1 MILRMREIPPS
12 RGRPAGRR
20 AARPAIGRPSSV
32 GRLCAPR
39 RGACRAAGLL
49 PRLLLGG
56 LLLGGLVP
64 AGALADPPA
73 ATTDPAAATADEP
86 QPPTVDRAAGS
97 PGERPPSAGS
107 GDALIEAGPAAPGDR
122 ASEIHDRIRVLREEA
137 APVGWLERGTS
148 LLGLVSLVALAWL
161 LSTHRRQVPWRVVLW
176 GVALQLVFA
185 VLVLKTGPGRTFFGV
200 MNDVVITL
208 LGFTEEGAR
217 FIFGDL
223 VRNNVPVGTPLGD
236 PTMGPVPA
244 ETQTGWAHTGA
255 YFAFNV
261 LPTIIFF
268 SSLMA
273 LLYHLRLMPLLVRA
287 MAWIMQRTMHTS
299 GAESLSAA
307 ANIFVG
313 QTEAPLV
320 IRPYVPAMTLSELHA
335 VMTGGFATVA
345 GGVMAAYVGMLS
357 GSFPDIAGHLIAASV
372 MSAPAALVAAKLML
386 PELDEPETRGMAR
399 VHLERED
406 VNVVDAA
413 ARGAGDGLKLALNVG
428 AMLLAFLALLAMFN
442 FILGKVGG
450 WFDSPEFSIQMILG
464 WVFFPLAWLMGIP
477 VAECQTVSTLLGEK
491 IVLTEFVSYL
501 HLADLLASGESGL
514 SYRSVVI
521 TSYALCGF
529 ANFGSVAIQLGG
541 IGGIAPTRR
550 HDLAR
555 VGLRAMVAGTIAAY
569 MTATIAGLLI

>member
-1 MILRMREIPPS
+1 V
-12 RGRPAGRR
+12 
-20 AARPAIGRPSSV
+20 SV
-32 GRLCAPR
+32 LAV
-39 RGACRAAGLL
+39 LW
-49 PRLLLGG
+49 
-56 LLLGGLVP
+56 P
-64 AGALADPPA
+64 AGAVAERGSADGHQAAPPA
-73 ATTDPAAATADEP
+73 AAATSEAPAGSASGTAATAAP
-86 QPPTVDRAAGS
+86 V
-97 PGERPPSAGS
+97 
-107 GDALIEAGPAAPGDR
+107 AGPPQDAGGR
-122 ASEIHDRIRVLREEA
+122 ASAIDDRIRVLRDEA
-137 APVGWLERGTS
+137 APVGWAERLTS
-148 LLGLVSLVALAWL
+148 LLGLASLIALAWL
-161 LSTHRRQVPWRVVLW
+161 LSTHRRRVPWRVILW
-176 GVALQLVFA
+176 GVALQMLFA
-185 VLVLKTGPGRTFFGV
+185 LLVLKTGPGRAFFGL

-223 VRNNVPVGTPLGD
+223 VRNNVPVGMPLGD
-236 PTMGPVPA
+236 PTMGPVPPA
-244 ETQTGWAHTGA
+244 AQSAWAHTGA

-273 LLYHLRLMPLLVRA
+273 LLYHLRIMPLLVRA
-287 MAWIMQRTMHTS
+287 MAWVMQRTMHTS

-386 PELDEPETRGMAR
+386 PELGEPETRGMAR

-442 FILGKVGG
+442 FILGRVGV
-450 WFDSPEFSIQMILG
+450 WFGSPDFSIQMILG
-464 WVFFPLAWLMGIP
+464 WIFYPLAWLMGVP
-477 VAECQTVSTLLGEK
+477 AAECQTVSMLLGEK

-501 HLADLLASGESGL
+501 HLADLLAGGQSGL

-521 TSYALCGF
+521 ASYALCGF

-555 VGLRAMVAGTIAAY
+555 VGMRAMVAGTIAAY